1 MLSPDELIN
10 EIDAQHLI
18 VTRLREM
25 IGVSAVFNERYWPLL
40 QRVAKWLY
48 DIPLS
53 KKTHSEPGG
62 ALRHAIEAGFIARSM
77 AESMVFASDAPSEA
91 RRELEAQYQ
100 YISFVSAVCSVL
112 HKPSLEI
119 EVVAEDTGETWSELD
134 GPLHAWAESHALRL
148 FRWRSAPLIPYR
160 QVAPFLARHVLGED
174 VKTTVSPPLFR
185 EMLGAMAPDAVP
197 VGQES
202 ALQRLIRQSIQKSM
216 EWDLRNGSVA
226 YVHEPRKP
234 QEPASA
240 INSLPSEMNDI
251 PPLHGAAKEEG
262 DPSPS
267 AATDTPQQSVLK
279 LDKSLQQLL
288 ESLRDDIKAGNAKA
302 SWTEEGL
309 VLPRAQLGEYG
320 MSSTMVIG
328 LLTKAGLLVK
338 KEGNSV
344 LLSPQV
350 KQILE
355 KEGA

>member
-119 EVVAEDTGETWSELD
+119 EVVAEDTFVKNKKVDAKCDLALSELVRNAHMLLSKRISIRHGKAHVAWLPFEEALQDFLDRHD
-134 GPLHAWAESHALRL
+134 GSVPEV
-148 FRWRSAPLIPYR
+148 I
-160 QVAPFLARHVLGED
+160 EE
-174 VKTTVSPPLFR
+174 VSPGEL
-185 EMLGAMAPDAVP
+185 EADMASLLLASRIMP
-197 VGQES
+197 
-202 ALQRLIRQSIQKSM
+202 I
-216 EWDLRNGSVA
+216 
-226 YVHEPRKP
+226 
-234 QEPASA
+234 ASA
-240 INSLPSEMNDI
+240 KRICCEFFP
-251 PPLHGAAKEEG
+251 
-262 DPSPS
+262 
-267 AATDTPQQSVLK
+267 
-279 LDKSLQQLL
+279 
-288 ESLRDDIKAGNAKA
+288 KACRQC
-302 SWTEEGL
+302 E
-309 VLPRAQLGEYG
+309 
-320 MSSTMVIG
+320 
-328 LLTKAGLLVK
+328 
-338 KEGNSV
+338 
-344 LLSPQV
+344 
-350 KQILE
+350 
-355 KEGA
+355 